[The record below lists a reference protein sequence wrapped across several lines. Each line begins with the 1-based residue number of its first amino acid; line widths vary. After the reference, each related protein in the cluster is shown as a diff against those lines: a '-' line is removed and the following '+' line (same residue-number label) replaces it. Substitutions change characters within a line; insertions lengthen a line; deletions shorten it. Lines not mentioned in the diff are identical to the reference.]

1 MSAKFKSLVPSEIR
15 SYYSTSKGT
24 FVKDNL
30 QTLYLLLA
38 RIIREISFGFIAIA
52 LPFYWHDSGI
62 SSLDIGILYTI
73 VLLASALASLTLG
86 RHIDSIGRK
95 KLLMLS
101 TLLWS
106 FATPFLLVT
115 HSIIAITLIATLA
128 TVSPTGKEIGLYLG
142 IEQAALSKLVSGHDR
157 TRTYARFN
165 FVGYTSTAVGAFL
178 AAAVGLSGATSL
190 SSVHSTNIIFT
201 VIVVC
206 YTLAG
211 ILQFI
216 LYSLLGPGIE
226 VAPPSKDTRK
236 DAPLASLSKS
246 TSSAHTPTRDVRK
259 VVMTF
264 TALFTLDA
272 FSAGLIVQ
280 GLLVY
285 WFRIRFHF
293 DLTQLGALFFG
304 TNLLSAIS
312 SLVAS
317 RLANKFG
324 LLNTM
329 VFTHLPSNILLIL
342 VPLMPNAY
350 LAVLVLLLRH
360 MLSQMDVPTRQ
371 AYTMAMVDTED
382 RAYLSSW
389 TNGARSLGT
398 GASPIIAGALINS
411 GPLLSLP
418 FFLAGGIK
426 VVYDVVLYRIFKKVP
441 LKYFDTK

>member
-1 MSAKFKSLVPSEIR
+1 MRISVQE
-15 SYYSTSKGT
+15 T
-24 FVKDNL
+24 
-30 QTLYLLLA
+30 YLLVA
-38 RIIREISFGFIAIA
+38 RIVREVAFGFIAIA
-52 LPFYWHDSGI
+52 LPLYWHNTGV
-62 SSLDIGILYTI
+62 SSLNVGILYTV
-73 VLLASALASLTLG
+73 VLLVSAIASLVLG
-86 RHIDSIGRK
+86 KHVDSIGRK
-95 KLLMLS
+95 KLLVIS
-101 TLLWS
+101 TLLWACS
-106 FATPFLLVT
+106 TPFLLLT
-115 HSIIAITLIATLA
+115 HNVIAITVIAVLA

-142 IEQAALSKLVSGHDR
+142 IEQAALSKLSSGHDR
-157 TRTYARFN
+157 TKTYARFN
-165 FVGYTSTAVGAFL
+165 FVGYTSTALGAAL
-178 AAAVGLSGATSL
+178 AAFVGLSSVGTSSNTRL
-190 SSVHSTNIIFT
+190 TGT
-201 VIVVC
+201 VFAWIVFG

-211 ILQFI
+211 LLQFV
-216 LYSLLGPGIE
+216 LYSLLGPDIE
-226 VAPPSKDTRK
+226 VKQSHVGEDRN
-236 DAPLASLSKS
+236 SLSS
-246 TSSAHTPTRDVRK
+246 TKAASSHYSPKVEVRRL
-259 VVMTF
+259 VMTF

-293 DLTQLGALFFG
+293 DLTQLGVLFFG

-317 RLANKFG
+317 KLARIFG

-329 VFTHLPSNILLIL
+329 VFTHLPSNVLLIL

-350 LAVLVLLLRH
+350 LAVTVLLLRH

-398 GASPIIAGALINS
+398 GASPIIAGALINA

-418 FFLAGGIK
+418 FFLSGGIK
-426 VVYDVVLYRIFKKVP
+426 ILYDLILYKIFKKIP
-441 LKYFDTK
+441 LTYYDTK